1 MKSQGLPLNFI
12 VLAALAIL
20 ILILAA
26 AFIIMGGKSVQKSMS
41 PQTARAN
48 CQQICYNMQRMASK
62 RSFSRTSWSG
72 KSDVI
77 SALCSGHDRSCAS
90 VVNAWCTEQDIEGM
104 GSKTCSQL
112 GEVCYLEFNNSV
124 QKKVIC

>member
-26 AFIIMGGKSVQKSMS
+26 AFIIMGGKSIQKSMS

-48 CQQICYNMQRMASK
+48 CQQICYKMQSDASTK
-62 RSFSRTSWSG
+62 EYSSDSDISG
-72 KSDVI
+72 LD
-77 SALCSGHDRSCAS
+77 GHD
-90 VVNAWCTEQDIEGM
+90 AWCTGQDIEGL
-104 GSKTCSQL
+104 GTNVTCTAI
-112 GEVCYLEFNNSV
+112 GEHCYVTFSNSI
-124 QKKVIC
+124 QKEVTC